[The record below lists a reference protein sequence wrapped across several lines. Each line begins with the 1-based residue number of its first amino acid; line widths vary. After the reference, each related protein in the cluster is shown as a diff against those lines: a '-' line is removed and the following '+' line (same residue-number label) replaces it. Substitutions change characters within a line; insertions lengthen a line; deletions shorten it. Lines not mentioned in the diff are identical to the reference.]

1 LTDKFTSL
9 LAQLAA
15 VPLARNQARIQ
26 SALAEVR
33 ELIGRG
39 EEALA
44 FEALCRNFR
53 KPDFPL
59 TREHYRSVQQLGFHF
74 GLPMSMWS
82 SCYTADYFITRA
94 LKWQDPQGP
103 EITSAEW
110 RSLVAGDPELS
121 FFAEGSGRVRWVSAD
136 TGDSGRL
143 AWESAGI
150 VAHEANDV
158 FLRKLLLIASKLDA
172 KVLDADGQ
180 HYEMYDK

>member
-1 LTDKFTSL
+1 MTEITSL
-9 LAQLAA
+9 LAQLAT

-39 EEALA
+39 EEVLA
-44 FEALCRNFR
+44 FEALCRSFR

-94 LKWQDPQGP
+94 LKWQDSQGP

-110 RSLVAGDPELS
+110 RALVVSDPELS
-121 FFAEGSGRVRWVSAD
+121 FSADGSGCVQWVGAD
-136 TGDSGRL
+136 TGDRGML
-143 AWESAGI
+143 EWESAGI
-150 VAHEANDV
+150 VAHEANDA
-158 FLRKLLLIASKLDA
+158 FLRKLLFIASRLDA
-172 KVLDADGQ
+172 KVLDAEGK